1 MKKLTLNKDGTPRRR
16 RNSSGKGGTAIVTLS
31 VDEIMDL
38 AAQDVSSIPVSED
51 WVKGRLYA
59 NYLANKKFPKT
70 FRSFNQW
77 KTRSNTQ
84 LHLLIMNN
92 YFDHLIGQDNVKK
105 KLNFYIKAYHATS
118 VCPFLNLVGAQGFR

>member
-59 NYLANKKFPKT
+59 NYLANKKVSQDFSELQSVEDKIEYAIT
-70 FRSFNQW
+70 SF
-77 KTRSNTQ
+77 
-84 LHLLIMNN
+84 
-92 YFDHLIGQDNVKK
+92 DNE
-105 KLNFYIKAYHATS
+105 
-118 VCPFLNLVGAQGFR
+118 